1 MTTSDHHPRVRDQRL
16 FDRRRFLTLAGL
28 GAGGLLAVGCSDGSK
43 RAAGA
48 GPGSTGAPPAGKGGA
63 GGSTTSGAPSNEPAG
78 QPTKSTKAGT
88 ASSRRLVVIEFDG
101 GNDGLS
107 TLVPF
112 GLAGYGDLRKRTA
125 FDPKDLVH
133 LDDHVGLPKALTGL
147 HDKGLAVVQGIG
159 VPKPDGSHFA
169 MMDRWWRGDVTGS
182 AGLPTGFLGRLC
194 DALTDAS
201 SPLVGLS
208 FGSANHPAMQSAR
221 ANTLTIPGGDP
232 GGNLAGADPNDLVRR
247 SFQEAFTEMVSA
259 NGGDDWLTAARR
271 GGRSALDV
279 AMMLAGL
286 KDDKQPAEYPGG
298 QLAEGLK
305 TAARLFAA
313 DEHLRV
319 VHVPMGGDFDTHQD
333 HPNRHSQLMT
343 QLNDALVA
351 FLNDLEGRGLRESVL
366 VATTSEFGRS
376 AKDNGSDGLDHGAAS
391 AVLLAGPVKAGVHG
405 QHPSLTDLDGDDNLV
420 ATIGF
425 DQYYATIAE
434 TWFGIPASD
443 VLPGNPR
450 PIDGLL
456 TV

>member
-78 QPTKSTKAGT
+78 QPTKSTKAGA

-125 FDPKDLVH
+125 FDPKDLVR
-133 LDDHVGLPKALTGL
+133 LDDHVGLPKTLTAL

-159 VPKPDGSHFA
+159 VAKPDGSHFA

>member
-1 MTTSDHHPRVRDQRL
+1 MTTSDHLPRVI
-16 FDRRRFLTLAGL
+16 DRRRFLTLAGL
-28 GAGGLLAVGCSDGSK
+28 GAGSVLAVGCSDGSK
-43 RAAGA
+43 RATGAGA
-48 GPGSTGAPPAGKGGA
+48 RSSVAPGGTPSDSGSSTTGAASNAPAAHPAAPTTA
-63 GGSTTSGAPSNEPAG
+63 GG
-78 QPTKSTKAGT
+78 

-101 GNDGLS
+101 GNDGMS

-133 LDDHVGLPKALTGL
+133 LDDHVGLPKTLTGL

-194 DALTDAS
+194 DALSDAS

-232 GGNLAGADPNDLVRR
+232 GGNLAGADPGDLVRR
-247 SFQEAFTEMVSA
+247 SFQDAFTEMVSA

-271 GGRSALDV
+271 GGRGALDV
-279 AMMLAGL
+279 AIMLAGL
-286 KDDKQPAEYPGG
+286 KDDTQPTEYPGG

-351 FLNDLEGRGLRESVL
+351 FLNDLEGRGLRDSVL

-405 QHPSLTDLDGDDNLV
+405 KHPSLTDLDSDDNLV
-420 ATIGF
+420 ATLGF

-456 TV
+456 AV